1 MEDTRGLIDYR
12 IKISGEENQAWFSDG
27 AIKEIHEITDGFPR
41 KMTQLCHQL
50 LLSMIGEE
58 RDSIDA
64 DMVKRVSSG
73 QTPDADKLKKISS
86 DGEFDDIAVNKLL
99 DVLRK
104 KDKKN
109 SGVKSL
115 DKKVEKL
122 APEET
127 EEAIDEQEKVY
138 KLYCSLRLGQ

>member
-1 MEDTRGLIDYR
+1 
-12 IKISGEENQAWFSDG
+12 
-27 AIKEIHEITDGFPR
+27 
-41 KMTQLCHQL
+41 
-50 LLSMIGEE
+50 MIGEE

-73 QTPDADKLKKISS
+73 QTPDADKLKKISP

-115 DKKVEKL
+115 
-122 APEET
+122 
-127 EEAIDEQEKVY
+127 
-138 KLYCSLRLGQ
+138 R